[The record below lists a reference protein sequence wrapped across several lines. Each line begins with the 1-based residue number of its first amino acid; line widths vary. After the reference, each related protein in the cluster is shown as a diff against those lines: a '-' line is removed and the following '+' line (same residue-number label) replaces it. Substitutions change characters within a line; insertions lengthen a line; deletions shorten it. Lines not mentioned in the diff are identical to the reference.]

1 MKIHKTSIPIDQ
13 FYEPFFCF
21 LPDVNF
27 PTSGSTPAQIPMW
40 GLLLGLSVK
49 SLHVGS
55 QGQTRRDEG
64 SRPLRGGSVIGR
76 AQFVSPIHAC
86 FSFGACTIQSR
97 RFWLSSSHFAISN
110 IFVLACILSM
120 RRLVSSRSQM
130 LSSVSKPVAFIGSS
144 SSGNTCATVP
154 PSPAARI
161 ASSLRSRKEQNTTTG
176 CSAIIMTTKPLTK
189 STSCCGSRSC
199 GLYKIRPQRKGRQ
212 TCRFF
217 LCDLKIM
224 NLLQNQRGRC
234 IDSGS
239 QLLIEHIQTLG
250 VSAE

>member
-1 MKIHKTSIPIDQ
+1 MLISPQ
-13 FYEPFFCF
+13 
-21 LPDVNF
+21 V
-27 PTSGSTPAQIPMW
+27 AQHPLKSSC
-40 GLLLGLSVK
+40 GGGYLGVPEK
-49 SLHVGS
+49 AHTAAHRGEH
-55 QGQTRRDEG
+55 GGDG
-64 SRPLRGGSVIGR
+64 WSRPPRGGSVIGS
-76 AQFVSPIHAC
+76 AQFVGSIHAC

-97 RFWLSSSHFAISN
+97 RFWLFSNHFAISN

-189 STSCCGSRSC
+189 SIFCCGSRSC
-199 GLYKIRPQRKGRQ
+199 ESSETGQSREKHGGPRA
-212 TCRFF
+212 F
-217 LCDLKIM
+217 LCFE
-224 NLLQNQRGRC
+224 R
-234 IDSGS
+234 
-239 QLLIEHIQTLG
+239 
-250 VSAE
+250 

>member
-1 MKIHKTSIPIDQ
+1 M
-13 FYEPFFCF
+13 
-21 LPDVNF
+21 PDVNF

-120 RRLVSSRSQM
+120 RRLVSNRSQM

-154 PSPAARI
+154 PSPAAR
-161 ASSLRSRKEQNTTTG
+161 
-176 CSAIIMTTKPLTK
+176 TK
-189 STSCCGSRSC
+189 STSCSGSRSC

>member
-40 GLLLGLSVK
+40 GGVLLGLPVK

-55 QGQTRRDEG
+55 QGQTRRNEG

-120 RRLVSSRSQM
+120 RRLVSNRSQM

-161 ASSLRSRKEQNTTTG
+161 ASSSLSRSE
-176 CSAIIMTTKPLTK
+176 M
-189 STSCCGSRSC
+189 TSCVSPTGMSHAV
-199 GLYKIRPQRKGRQ
+199 PMRKMHYLWGC
-212 TCRFF
+212 T
-217 LCDLKIM
+217 LK
-224 NLLQNQRGRC
+224 
-234 IDSGS
+234 
-239 QLLIEHIQTLG
+239 LG
-250 VSAE
+250 WNISSANPSFAMFI

>member
-64 SRPLRGGSVIGR
+64 SRPLRGGSVIER

-120 RRLVSSRSQM
+120 RRLVSNRSQM

-144 SSGNTCATVP
+144 SPATHALP
-154 PSPAARI
+154 CHLRLRRGLHPAYDPGKSKI
-161 ASSLRSRKEQNTTTG
+161 
-176 CSAIIMTTKPLTK
+176 PL
-189 STSCCGSRSC
+189 
-199 GLYKIRPQRKGRQ
+199 LAVRPLPRQ
-212 TCRFF
+212 
-217 LCDLKIM
+217 
-224 NLLQNQRGRC
+224 Q
-234 IDSGS
+234 S
-239 QLLIEHIQTLG
+239 H
-250 VSAE
+250 

>member
-1 MKIHKTSIPIDQ
+1 MSAPSMPAFPSVPARSSPEGFGCPPDTLPFRTS
-13 FYEPFFCF
+13 
-21 LPDVNF
+21 L
-27 PTSGSTPAQIPMW
+27 
-40 GLLLGLSVK
+40 
-49 SLHVGS
+49 
-55 QGQTRRDEG
+55 
-64 SRPLRGGSVIGR
+64 
-76 AQFVSPIHAC
+76 
-86 FSFGACTIQSR
+86 
-97 RFWLSSSHFAISN
+97 FWLAYCPCAGSFRTGLRCCPA
-110 IFVLACILSM
+110 FP
-120 RRLVSSRSQM
+120 SRWH
-130 LSSVSKPVAFIGSS
+130 
-144 SSGNTCATVP
+144 SSGVH

-176 CSAIIMTTKPLTK
+176 CSAATKTTKPLMK

-199 GLYKIRPQRKGRQ
+199 GLYEIKPQRKGRQ
-212 TCRFF
+212 TCRFS

>member
-13 FYEPFFCF
+13 FCEPFFCF

-27 PTSGSTPAQIPMW
+27 PTSGSTPAQFPMW

-120 RRLVSSRSQM
+120 RRLVSNRSHIGQSLVRLHSSFQSDDLFIEHYELFLHHHVFM
-130 LSSVSKPVAFIGSS
+130 VVSEEPVLESAALS
-144 SSGNTCATVP
+144 N
-154 PSPAARI
+154 
-161 ASSLRSRKEQNTTTG
+161 
-176 CSAIIMTTKPLTK
+176 
-189 STSCCGSRSC
+189 
-199 GLYKIRPQRKGRQ
+199 
-212 TCRFF
+212 
-217 LCDLKIM
+217 
-224 NLLQNQRGRC
+224 
-234 IDSGS
+234 
-239 QLLIEHIQTLG
+239 LIEEVRQGIPP
-250 VSAE
+250 E

>member
-1 MKIHKTSIPIDQ
+1 MRA
-13 FYEPFFCF
+13 FFLLF

-27 PTSGSTPAQIPMW
+27 PTSGSTPAQIPVW
-40 GLLLGLSVK
+40 GWLPWGCLQKAHTAAHRGE
-49 SLHVGS
+49 HG
-55 QGQTRRDEG
+55 GEG
-64 SRPLRGGSVIGR
+64 WSRPPRGGSVIGR
-76 AQFVSPIHAC
+76 AQFVSLIHAC

-120 RRLVSSRSQM
+120 RRLVSNRSQM

-176 CSAIIMTTKPLTK
+176 CSATTTTTKPLMK

-199 GLYKIRPQRKGRQ
+199 GLYEIRPQRKGRQ
-212 TCRFF
+212 TCRFS

>member
-13 FYEPFFCF
+13 FYEPFFLF
-21 LPDVNF
+21 FYRMLISPQA
-27 PTSGSTPAQIPMW
+27 AQH
-40 GLLLGLSVK
+40 LLRSPCGGYSLRLSVK

-97 RFWLSSSHFAISN
+97 RFWLSSFTCISN

-120 RRLVSSRSQM
+120 RRLVSNRSQM

-144 SSGNTCATVP
+144 SGNTCATVP
-154 PSPAARI
+154 PSPAAQLHPAYDPGKSKI
-161 ASSLRSRKEQNTTTG
+161 
-176 CSAIIMTTKPLTK
+176 PL
-189 STSCCGSRSC
+189 
-199 GLYKIRPQRKGRQ
+199 LAVRP
-212 TCRFF
+212 
-217 LCDLKIM
+217 L
-224 NLLQNQRGRC
+224 
-234 IDSGS
+234 S
-239 QLLIEHIQTLG
+239 
-250 VSAE
+250 